1 MSISPEEIKKSAW
14 DARLK
19 LSSQEEEIL
28 REEAEKILKKA
39 LDFLKETEDFEPT
52 FHPLPITSVLRED
65 EEKPSL
71 PVEVALKNAPD
82 ADEYCFNVPRIIE
95 E

>member
-1 MSISPEEIKKSAW
+1 MSISPEEIKNAAW

-19 LSSQEEEIL
+19 LNSQEESVL
-28 REEAEKILKKA
+28 REEAEKLLKKA
-39 LDFLKETEDFEPT
+39 LDFLKEAENLEPT
-52 FHPLPITSVLRED
+52 FHPFSITSVMRED
-65 EEKPSL
+65 EEKTSL